1 MKSLQKSCVV
11 LFVSLVIALRVG
23 AEAGPVRLILPPV
36 IPAVPGVE
44 ANLYFENV
52 VLVVNPANYVFDVDC
67 EKGTQQAERW
77 TFTPKA
83 EDAGSYALKL
93 RVIDQ
98 NNAVI
103 AEADSTVQVV
113 PAGTGKDK
121 SLTYLA
127 IGDSLT
133 HASVYTQTLLD
144 RCDAPDTPELKLV
157 GSHQPKNN
165 PLNRHE
171 GYGGWTAERFATL
184 YTGAPRVGVFHP
196 WGSPFVYKNGDN
208 PPEIDFGHYCQDYN
222 GGASPNFVTIFLGCN
237 DVFHAVDDNL
247 ESTIDG
253 ILKYMD
259 QLIGMVH
266 ALDATTRVGVIAPV
280 PPAGTQDAFGSNYN
294 NGQTRWQYLKNQ
306 HRLLERMVAAYGG
319 REAEGLSLIPAY
331 INLDCHHNYPASEG
345 PANAR
350 DTGSISRLNNGVH
363 PNDAGYQQ
371 IGDSIYAWML
381 ARCAE

>member
-1 MKSLQKSCVV
+1 MKSLRKQFLV
-11 LFVSLVIALRVG
+11 LFVLAAVVRAG

-36 IPAVPGVE
+36 LPAVPGVE
-44 ANLYFENV
+44 ANIYFENV
-52 VLVVNPANYVFDVDC
+52 ILAVNPANYVFDVDC
-67 EKGTQQAERW
+67 EKGMNQSERW
-77 TFTPKA
+77 TFTPTA
-83 EDAGSYALKL
+83 EEAGSYALKL
-93 RVIDQ
+93 RVIDGT
-98 NNAVI
+98 NAVI
-103 AEADSTVQVV
+103 AEADSVVQVV

-121 SLTYLA
+121 ALTYLA

-144 RCDAPDTPELKLV
+144 HSAAPDSPKITLV
-157 GSHQPKNN
+157 GSHQPKDN

-171 GYGGWTAERFATL
+171 GYGGWTAERFATR
-184 YTGAPRVGVFHP
+184 YTGAPRTGVFHP

-208 PPEIDFGHYCQDYN
+208 PPEIDFGHYCADYN

-237 DVFHAVDDNL
+237 DVFHAKDDNL

-253 ILKYMD
+253 ILSYMD
-259 QLIGMVH
+259 QLIGMIH
-266 ALDATTRVGVIAPV
+266 AFDSSTHVGLIAPV
-280 PPAGTQDAFGSNYN
+280 PPAGTQDAFGANYN

-306 HRLLERMVAAYGG
+306 HRLLERMVEAYGG
-319 REAEGLSLIPAY
+319 HEAEGLSLIPAY

-350 DTGSISRLNNGVH
+350 DTGSIARLNNGVH

-371 IGDSIYAWML
+371 IGDSIYAWIL
-381 ARCAE
+381 ARCAES

>member
-103 AEADSTVQVV
+103 AEADSMVQVV

>member
-1 MKSLQKSCVV
+1 VFSFLAV
-11 LFVSLVIALRVG
+11 LRAT

-77 TFTPKA
+77 TFTPKP
-83 EDAGSYALKL
+83 EDAGSYGLKL

-121 SLTYLA
+121 ALTYLA

-144 RCDAPDTPELKLV
+144 HCDAPDTPALTLV

-171 GYGGWTAERFATL
+171 GYGGWTALRFATH

-196 WGSPFVYKNGDN
+196 WGSPFVYKTGEN
-208 PPEIDFGHYCQDYN
+208 PPEIDFGRYCADYN
-222 GGASPNFVTIFLGCN
+222 GGAAPNFVTIFLGCN
-237 DVFHAVDDNL
+237 DVFHAVDENL
-247 ESTIDG
+247 ETTIDD
-253 ILKYMD
+253 ILKNMD
-259 QLIGMVH
+259 LLIGMVH
-266 ALDATTRVGVIAPV
+266 AQDSSTRVGLIAPV

>member
-1 MKSLQKSCVV
+1 MKSLQKFCLVV
-11 LFVSLVIALRVG
+11 LAFSAALRAG
-23 AEAGPVRLILPPV
+23 AEAGPVRLVLPPV

-52 VLVVNPANYVFDVDC
+52 VIVVNPANYVFDVDC

-77 TFTPKA
+77 TFTPKP
-83 EDAGSYALKL
+83 EDAGSYALKV

-144 RCDAPDTPELKLV
+144 LCAAPDTPELKLV
-157 GSHQPKNN
+157 GSHMPKGD

-171 GYGGWTAERFATL
+171 GYGGWTAERFATH
-184 YTGAPRVGVFHP
+184 YTGAPREGVFHT
-196 WGSPFVYKNGDN
+196 WGSPFVYKTGDN
-208 PPEIDFGHYCQDYN
+208 PPEIDFGRYCADYN
-222 GGASPNFVTIFLGCN
+222 GGVSPNFVTIFLGCN

-247 ESTIDG
+247 ESTIDD
-253 ILKYMD
+253 ILKNMD
-259 QLIGMVH
+259 LLIGMIH
-266 ALDATTRVGVIAPV
+266 AQDSTTRVGLIAPV
-280 PPAGTQDAFGSNYN
+280 PPAGTQDAFGANYN

-331 INLDCHHNYPASEG
+331 INLDCHHNYPANEG

>member
-11 LFVSLVIALRVG
+11 LFVLLVIALRVG
-23 AEAGPVRLILPPV
+23 AEAGPVRLVLPPV

-77 TFTPKA
+77 TFTPKP

-103 AEADSTVQVV
+103 AEADCTVQVV

-121 SLTYLA
+121 PLTYLA

-144 RCDAPDTPELKLV
+144 RCDAPDTPEVKLV

-266 ALDATTRVGVIAPV
+266 ALDATTRVGLIAPV